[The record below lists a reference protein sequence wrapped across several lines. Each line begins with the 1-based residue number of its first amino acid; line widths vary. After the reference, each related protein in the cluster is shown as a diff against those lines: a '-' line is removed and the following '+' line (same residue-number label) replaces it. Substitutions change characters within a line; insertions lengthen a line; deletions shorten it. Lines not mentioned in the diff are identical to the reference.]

1 MELQLDENMAK
12 VILET
17 MDDDE
22 LDDDQQNLLL

>member
-22 LDDDQQNLLL
+22 FDDDQQNLLL